1 MYQVV
6 VCCIHPLN
14 EMQCSCCTDLVLNLE
29 ASVVI
34 SLQVLQC
41 LRQVCHSNRQMD
53 FCRRKKHKEQCT
65 TTTELKR
72 DRKKV
77 LLHLP
82 LYYLLAQLKLL
93 HTTVL
98 QHSADILL
106 LSLATH
112 APQRTPSSASYSQT
126 STGHC
131 SDVPN
136 YQVTFLGLCFIS
148 FEACLLFIVQS
159 HEHRYSTPLSSQDG
173 RAE

>member
-6 VCCIHPLN
+6 VCCIHLLN
-14 EMQCSCCTDLVLNLE
+14 EMLRSCSTDLVLNLE

-65 TTTELKR
+65 TTEFKR

-82 LYYLLAQLKLL
+82 LYYPLAQLKLL

-98 QHSADILL
+98 QHSADFLL
-106 LSLATH
+106 LSPMLHKEPPAQQPIARQAQGTV
-112 APQRTPSSASYSQT
+112 QM
-126 STGHC
+126 C
-131 SDVPN
+131 
-136 YQVTFLGLCFIS
+136 QVTKLPFLGCASSLSKRVS
-148 FEACLLFIVQS
+148 F
-159 HEHRYSTPLSSQDG
+159 SSSKPMNTG
-173 RAE
+173 TALP